1 MHGESFSHILCLM
14 DFWPHEHTKRRG
26 KWRLREGINLF
37 SILFSD
43 HDFFLSWIQIFNYF
57 LGTPAEYTTIQL
69 TFVHGESFSHIL
81 CLMDFWPHEHTKR
94 RGKWRLRQG
103 INLFSIL
110 FSDHDFWPKRAE
122 ENIAGF
128 FLWSTFSRQFNGDE
142 FLYKDA
148 NLCTF

>member
-1 MHGESFSHILCLM
+1 MTVKIINRWFVSVWSNISLYLKFKFLC
-14 DFWPHEHTKRRG
+14 
-26 KWRLREGINLF
+26 
-37 SILFSD
+37 
-43 HDFFLSWIQIFNYF
+43 
-57 LGTPAEYTTIQL
+57 TPAEYTTIQL
-69 TFVHGESFSHIL
+69 TFVHSESFSHIL

-122 ENIAGF
+122 ENIAGV

-142 FLYKDA
+142 FLYKNA
-148 NLCTF
+148 NLYTYLCYLLAMQYQKF